1 MKMRAFILTICL
13 MFFSTEFLAAVSL
26 NSDSM
31 IYVAKYRSDKQAA
44 ISYTFDDGV
53 LEHFTLVFP
62 AFEKLGFKGTFWING
77 NTINEG
83 ENGPYNKLPRI
94 SWKDLKTM
102 AEHGHEI
109 SNHGWSHKNLTT
121 CTPEELRVEIDRND
135 SIIEAKI
142 GVRPTTFCYA
152 GNRKNDTIVR
162 IVSQNRVGTRTS
174 QFSVGGKSTPENLDE
189 RIAQLLADEEWG
201 VTMTH
206 GITYGYDF
214 FKSDTIFW
222 NHLNRVKSM
231 EHLIWVAPFREV
243 AAYSAERNNTRILI
257 VQKGKKW
264 KVTPT
269 CTLEKKLFNFPLT
282 LVVQCKD
289 GECITAKQKGKK
301 LQIVYLPTKVLINF
315 DPHGGAL
322 IIQGVRSDS

>member
-1 MKMRAFILTICL
+1 MNRYTIFVVVFFFGHFLCGAAFATQPVDGL
-13 MFFSTEFLAAVSL
+13 FH
-26 NSDSM
+26 
-31 IYVAKYRSDKQAA
+31 VAKYQGDKVCA

-53 LEHFTLVFP
+53 LEHFTMVFP
-62 AFEKLGFKGTFWING
+62 AMEKLGFKGTFWING

-83 ENGPYNKLPRI
+83 EKGLYNKLPRI

-109 SNHGWSHKNLTT
+109 SNHGWSHKNLTE
-121 CTPEELRVEIDRND
+121 CTKEEMQVEVDRND

-142 GVRPTTFCYA
+142 GVRPITFCYA
-152 GNRKNDTIVR
+152 GNRKNEEVVR
-162 IVSQNRVGTRTS
+162 FVSQNRVGTRTS

-189 RIAQLLADEEWG
+189 RIAQLLADKEWG

-206 GITYGYDF
+206 GITYGYDV
-214 FKSDTIFW
+214 FKSDSIFW

-231 EHLIWVAPFREV
+231 EHQIWVAPFREV
-243 AAYSAERNNTRILI
+243 AAYTAEQKNTRILL

-269 CTLEKKLFNFPLT
+269 CTLDKKLFSFPLT
-282 LVVQCKD
+282 LVVQRNVGD
-289 GECITAKQKGKK
+289 DITAKQKGKK

-322 IIQGVRSDS
+322 IIQGIRSDS